1 MIESG
6 TALGVMGNHEYN
18 AIAFATPDAK
28 ETGFLR
34 QHSAKNIDQHEAFLN
49 AYPSHSAEYL
59 DTIEWFKTL
68 PLWLDL
74 DNLRIV
80 HACWDQSWMTRLGSN
95 KLTNELLLQSSTK
108 NTWQYE
114 AIETLLK
121 GKEIPLPEGH
131 SFPDKDGN
139 LRHDIRIRWWD
150 TTARNYKDAFMGPES
165 AITHMP
171 DEEIEGDHLI
181 DYSHSAPP
189 VFLGHYWLEGKP
201 EPLAPNIAC
210 LDYSVAKPG
219 GKLVAY
225 RWNGEQHLKP
235 ENFVTEASCG

>member
-1 MIESG
+1 
-6 TALGVMGNHEYN
+6 MGNHEYN
-18 AIAFATPDAK
+18 AIAFATPDVK
-28 ETGFLR
+28 ESGFLR
-34 QHSAKNIDQHEAFLN
+34 RHSSKNIDQHEAFLN
-49 AYPSHSAEYL
+49 AYPSHSPEYA

-80 HACWDQSWMTRLGSN
+80 HACWDQSWMARLQSN
-95 KLTNELLLQSSTK
+95 KHTNDLLLQSSIK

-121 GKEIPLPEGH
+121 GKE
-131 SFPDKDGN
+131 
-139 LRHDIRIRWWD
+139 
-150 TTARNYKDAFMGPES
+150 
-165 AITHMP
+165 ITHMP

-235 ENFVTEASCG
+235 EHFVMEESCG